1 MNYGPDP
8 KVDINLRNLDIAYS
22 PTAADL
28 AGYNLATVRLIRMN
42 YEDSGAISDN
52 ILRGGQVEVWGG
64 PWQISRN
71 DYQGAFPDTAVSSF
85 LAVHDGQDMLIADNH
100 AHQVSPSGTTYG
112 FVVFSD
118 RGSDLTVRD
127 NVIDGGIGRD
137 AAVVPAGLYNFPE
150 IILTESYYPHY
161 EGLAV
166 VGQAGRRLL
175 QVPSLR
181 GDPGVAG
188 DLVAI
193 LSGPS
198 AGHWF
203 RIAQAIDANN
213 YVLDGDLP
221 AGDYAVSI
229 TRGYINEVYEDN
241 TVDTSSLR
249 ESSSVAFQLVGPHA
263 GTVVRDNLVI
273 GAKPF
278 DISASPTQE
287 SLPGSTPTPAPWGW
301 SHLPVFDLLVEGNT
315 FRDPVFWIP
324 SGDGTSASPTIAAGT
339 LTVEHGA
346 SIRDN
351 AGRLYLSGALTNNRF
366 VYSDAILGGTSGD
379 VTAVQVGSPGSV
391 DPGELNLIS
400 IAGNVA
406 QTPASFAAS
415 GRSVMIRFNAG
426 TISGQP
432 AEASYILPAPPTVV
446 PGLASRSLGQD
457 GSDLVGRSATTGPD
471 GLQDV
476 HIVLAGL
483 PTNLAIRTVDVNP
496 YGYGHYQYAVPDL
509 PAGTPGLE
517 PGAWRTALLRVS
529 TGLHSFAATADL
541 YVQPDR
547 PEDGRNHWDIR
558 VTFVDGST
566 SFTSTWGIVVS
577 DPSLPVGTP
586 VAGLTAVA
594 LGQDNADLVGKSS
607 SAGPDGFQDVH
618 IALSGLPA
626 GKAVAQVDV
635 FPYGYGHYQF
645 VAPDAPPLPSPHQ
658 GVPDRNPAEWRAALI
673 RPDNGSTTAELY
685 VPSLFAEDGVQ
696 PGVTPA
702 ISNHYDVMILF
713 DDGSSAFAIAWGVI
727 DDPALRVVS
736 LDVTA
741 VGQDGHDLAQLAAS
755 AGPDGVS
762 DVPVVMPSTV
772 STTNPAPVTVA
783 ILDNV
788 SPPGR
793 RYARS
798 RDTPGKPR
806 AISRRRS
813 PRRRRGSG
821 GFLRTWGKIVDLMK
835 RAEPS
840 PSRAWNPPGCPLPND
855 GSGPSRWNEGSPGW
869 VQGIARSVS
878 TTMMVF
884 DVPSRTSRISTPRA
898 HSNSVPTEVG
908 SGFGPTTT

>member
-1 MNYGPDP
+1 M
-8 KVDINLRNLDIAYS
+8 
-22 PTAADL
+22 
-28 AGYNLATVRLIRMN
+28 IRTN
-42 YEDSGAISDN
+42 YEDSGAITDN
-52 ILRGGQVEVWGG
+52 VLRGGQVEVWGG
-64 PWQISRN
+64 PWQINRN
-71 DYQGAFPDTAVSSF
+71 DYQGAFPGTAVSSF
-85 LAVHDGQDMLIADNH
+85 LTVHDGQDMLIAGNH
-100 AHQVSPSGTTYG
+100 AHQISPSGTTYG

-161 EGLAV
+161 EGRAV
-166 VGQAGRRLL
+166 VGPASRRLL

-193 LSGPS
+193 LSGPF

-241 TVDTSSLR
+241 TVDTSSLQ

-301 SHLPVFDLLVEGNT
+301 SHLPVLDLLVEGNT

-339 LTVEHGA
+339 LTVEHGTP
-346 SIRDN
+346 IREN
-351 AGRLYLSGALTNNRF
+351 GGRLYLSGALTNNRF
-366 VYSDAILGGTSGD
+366 VYSDAILGGHERRRHGGSSRQPRLGRPGGAEPD
-379 VTAVQVGSPGSV
+379 EHRGQPCPDPGLIQRVGSVGH
-391 DPGELNLIS
+391 DPLQRGH
-400 IAGNVA
+400 V
-406 QTPASFAAS
+406 
-415 GRSVMIRFNAG
+415 
-426 TISGQP
+426 SGQP
-432 AEASYILPAPPTVV
+432 AEASYILPAPPTVI
-446 PGLASRSLGQD
+446 PGVTSRSLGQD

-517 PGAWRTALLRVS
+517 PGAWRAALLRVS

-558 VTFVDGST
+558 VTYVDGST

-635 FPYGYGHYQF
+635 FPYGYGHYQY
-645 VAPDAPPLPSPHQ
+645 VAPDAPPLPSPHH
-658 GVPDRNPAEWRAALI
+658 GVPDRNPGEWRAALI

-713 DDGSSAFAIAWGVI
+713 DDGSSAFTIAWGVV

-736 LDVTA
+736 PNVTA

-772 STTNPAPVTVA
+772 STTNPNPVTVA
-783 ILDNV
+783 MTSAGLAAGTSSIPSKPGHARRV
-788 SPPGR
+788 AGYQSPPITSPP
-793 RYARS
+793 S
-798 RDTPGKPR
+798 RV
-806 AISRRRS
+806 RS
-813 PRRRRGSG
+813 P
-821 GFLRTWGKIVDLMK
+821 LRTWGKIVDLTN
-835 RAEPS
+835 RVEPS

-898 HSNSVPTEVG
+898 HSNSVPTETG